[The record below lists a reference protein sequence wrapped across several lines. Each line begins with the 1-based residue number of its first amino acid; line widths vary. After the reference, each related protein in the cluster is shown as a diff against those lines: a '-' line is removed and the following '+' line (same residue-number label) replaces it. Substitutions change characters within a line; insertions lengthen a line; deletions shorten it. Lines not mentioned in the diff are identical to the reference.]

1 MPGQTKLHQGENAG
15 WADFDFVLGFAGWWL
30 AVIILGACRASAAL
44 SLLHPQQVLNAVA
57 SLVLWWAGEQ
67 NRGGWAFLP
76 FPVELQ
82 PLSGTATEIPLPRCS
97 TGQAQRHSALPAARS
112 CSTNRVSPQSW
123 LHFSHEWSHPCA
135 RCVCFVL
142 ILQSSSESSR
152 MKGAVWVQDCCFYL
166 DLEIAFLKIVTSR
179 LNARPGWGNTALYTE
194 RIIRNISLEWY
205 PECELLNLPGYLWN
219 RKSYRR
225 AYVTLF
231 FQKNSWWFFPA
242 VPSAKWPNVL
252 QNPLAT
258 FPPRT
263 SVSGHVQSHI
273 HA

>member
-1 MPGQTKLHQGENAG
+1 MQWH
-15 WADFDFVLGFAGWWL
+15 
-30 AVIILGACRASAAL
+30 
-44 SLLHPQQVLNAVA
+44 
-57 SLVLWWAGEQ
+57 LWVHGGAGEQ
-67 NRGGWAFLP
+67 NGGGWAFLP
-76 FPVELQ
+76 FPVKLQ
-82 PLSGTATEIPLPRCS
+82 PGQWHRHRNPFAALQYRTAHEALCTPCS
-97 TGQAQRHSALPAARS
+97 SAARS
-112 CSTNRVSPQSW
+112 CSTNQVSPQSW

-142 ILQSSSESSR
+142 ILQSSLESSR

-258 FPPRT
+258 SPPRT